1 MKTEIIIAEN
11 AGFCFGVDR
20 AVKIVYNILS
30 KGKKVVTYGE
40 IIHNKDVSR
49 ELAAK
54 GVQIA
59 ETAAELERL
68 AADGATG
75 GGTDGGTSS
84 AAGGGTDG
92 RTSSAAEG
100 KAGEADSKAGSAD
113 GVTVVIRSHG
123 AEKKIFELL
132 ESRGIPYEDGTCPYV
147 RRIQKIV
154 DEKSAAGY
162 GIIILGDKN
171 HPEVIGIVGH
181 CNNKAEICS
190 NNLELYEF
198 LKNNYKNTKKKVA
211 IVAQTTYN
219 ISMWDICAAAAEEVY
234 PDAELINT
242 ICSATADRQKSAM
255 SLAKKADLM
264 IVIGGKHS
272 SNTVKLADI
281 CRRHCK
287 ACIHIENAGDPELDS
302 IRLPENDTGEKFI
315 IGITAGASAPA
326 YIIKEVTNQM
336 SEKMQNMEED
346 FNFEEALDASF
357 KKIYTGQ
364 RVKGYITSVNDAEAV
379 VDVGTKHTGY
389 VALSEL
395 TDDPGLKPA
404 DVVKPGEEVELFVL
418 KVNDAEGIVQ
428 LSKKRID
435 AMVGFDKIIKAKA
448 EDAVLDGTVSS
459 VVKGGV
465 IIIYEGTRVFIPASQ
480 ATMNRNDKLE
490 ELVKQPV
497 KFKIIEVNEQRG
509 KAVGSIRAVMSAEK
523 DAAKSKFWETAK
535 EGDVF
540 KGEVKSLTN
549 YGAFVDLGGIDGM
562 VHISELSWNRI
573 KHPSEVVSVGDTIEV
588 FIKALDKE
596 AGRISLGYKKEADN
610 PWIKFAQD
618 YKVDDVV
625 KAKVVSITPFG
636 AFAEIVPN
644 IDGLVHISQIANKRV
659 TNIKDVLS
667 IGDEIEAKITEID
680 TEGKRISLSIRA
692 LLEDAPEAE
701 APETEASDAE

>member
-1 MKTEIIIAEN
+1 MKTEIIVAEN

-20 AVKIVYNILS
+20 AVKLVYNVLS
-30 KGKKVVTYGE
+30 KGKQVVTYGE
-40 IIHNKDVSR
+40 IIHNKDVAG
-49 ELAAK
+49 ELASK
-54 GVQIA
+54 GVRIA
-59 ETAAELERL
+59 ETAEELEAL
-68 AADGATG
+68 SGD
-75 GGTDGGTSS
+75 
-84 AAGGGTDG
+84 
-92 RTSSAAEG
+92 E
-100 KAGEADSKAGSAD
+100 
-113 GVTVVIRSHG
+113 TVIIRSHG
-123 AEKKIFELL
+123 AERLIFELL
-132 ESRGIPYEDGTCPYV
+132 ERKKIQYEDGTCPFV
-147 RRIQKIV
+147 RRIQKIA

-162 GIIILGDKN
+162 DIIILGDKN
-171 HPEVIGIVGH
+171 HPEVMGIVGH
-181 CNNKAEICS
+181 CNNKVEICS
-190 NNLELYEF
+190 NNLELYEL

-219 ISMWDICAAAAEEVY
+219 ITMWDICAAAAGEVY

-242 ICSATADRQKSAM
+242 ICSATADRQKSAI
-255 SLAKKADLM
+255 SLAKTADLM

-281 CRRHCK
+281 CRRYCK
-287 ACIHIENAGDPELDS
+287 ACVHIENAGDPEFRN
-302 IRLPENDTGEKFI
+302 IVIPEKNTGEKFI
-315 IGITAGASAPA
+315 IGITAGASAPE

-336 SEKMQNMEED
+336 SEKIQNMEED

-404 DVVKPGEEVELFVL
+404 DVVKPGDEVELFVL

-428 LSKKRID
+428 LSKKRVD

-480 ATMNRNDKLE
+480 ATLHRNDKLE
-490 ELVKQPV
+490 ELVKQNV

-509 KAVGSIRAVMSAEK
+509 KAVGSIRAVLSAEK
-523 DAAKSKFWETAK
+523 DAAKSKFWDTAK

-610 PWIKFAQD
+610 PWVKFAQD
-618 YKVDDVV
+618 YKLDDVV

-680 TEGKRISLSIRA
+680 APGKRISLSIRA
-692 LLEDAPEAE
+692 LLEDAPVE
-701 APETEASDAE
+701 EASDAE